1 MKVSVIICTRN
12 RGPLIE
18 QTLHSI
24 LAGSR
29 LPDELLVVDQSD
41 DGATGEVVQRIAES
55 EPRLRYLL
63 TETRGLSRARNV
75 GIREAQGDLIA
86 FTDDDVVVF
95 PDWLRRLE
103 EEFQNYPDLG
113 ILFGTVIPPESYDW
127 QNEHIPYILLKTCR
141 PITRSH
147 YHIAGM
153 GANMCI
159 RTKVIERI
167 GLFEECLG
175 AGTPMIGYEDYEYA
189 FRALYAEPMVRIHH
203 VDEIR
208 VVHHAG
214 ARAGAEKDQFTTNMF
229 GKGRGLFWAYLLKN
243 RFRPAYL
250 YRFLWFNGRM
260 MRITLMSL
268 LRLRKPSGF
277 KTYLLTLYYCM
288 TGLATVPRR
297 KVHPLS

>member
-1 MKVSVIICTRN
+1 MNLSVIICTRN
-12 RGPLIE
+12 RGALIE

-41 DGATGEVVQRIAES
+41 DDAAGEVVRRIAES
-55 EPRLRYLL
+55 EPCLRYLP
-63 TETRGLSRARNV
+63 TPTRGLSRARNV
-75 GIREAQGDLIA
+75 GIQEAKGDVIA
-86 FTDDDVVVF
+86 FTDDDVAVF
-95 PDWLRRLE
+95 PDWLQRVE

-113 ILFGTVIPPESYDW
+113 LLFGTVIPPKSYDW
-127 QNEHIPYILLKTCR
+127 ENEHIPYILLATCR
-141 PITRSH
+141 PVTRSR

-159 RTKVIERI
+159 RKEVVERI

-175 AGTPMIGYEDYEYA
+175 AGTPMIGYEDFEYA
-189 FRALYAEPMVRIHH
+189 FRALYANPMVRIHH

-214 ARAGAEKDQFTTNMF
+214 ARTGSEKVRFTTDMF
-229 GKGRGLFWAYLLKN
+229 GRGRGLFWAYLLKN

-250 YRFLWFNGRM
+250 YRFIWFNA
-260 MRITLMSL
+260 RIWRLTVKSL
-268 LRLRKPSGF
+268 LRLQKPYGF

-288 TGLATVPRR
+288 TGLATVPR
-297 KVHPLS
+297 K